1 MKNTTQAI
9 ENAASEWAKLAK
21 EEAQRIAPKH
31 IAPYIVSSVGG
42 KRSSGY
48 RITLGVRVVH
58 TQTTDGT
65 DDAWAQEYGSG
76 VHVGR
81 GTYPIRAVRKKA
93 LAFITNNPVAIK
105 FSKSQ
110 RARGV
115 EPLAQSP
122 ATKAKAKSTLSGNI
136 VLVRKPA
143 SVSHPG
149 IAKFNGVGYLHPA
162 AKTSMEVMMWAESPK
177 IAKAI
182 RIDVVDMFK
191 GRNK

>member
-1 MKNTTQAI
+1 VANNTTLAI
-9 ENAASEWAKLAK
+9 ENAAKEWAKLAK

-31 IAPYIVSSVGG
+31 IAPHITSSVSG

-48 RITLGVRVVH
+48 RITLGVRPVH

-76 VHVGR
+76 VHAGR

-93 LAFITNNPVAIK
+93 LAFITNNPVVIK
-105 FSKSQ
+105 YSKSH
-110 RARGV
+110 RKV

-122 ATKAKAKSTLSGNI
+122 TTMAKAKSTLQGNI
-136 VLVRKPA
+136 VLVRSPQVVK
-143 SVSHPG
+143 HPG
-149 IAKFNGVGYLHPA
+149 IAPYNGVGYLRPA
-162 AKTSMEVMMWAESPK
+162 AKTSMEVMRWAETPK

-182 RIDVVDMFK
+182 KIDIIDAFRK
-191 GRNK
+191 KK

>member
-1 MKNTTQAI
+1 VTNNTTIAI
-9 ENAASEWAKLAK
+9 ENAAKEWSKLAK

-31 IAPYIVSSVGG
+31 ISPFITSSVSG

-48 RITLGVRVVH
+48 TINLGVKVVH

-76 VHVGR
+76 VHAGR
-81 GTYPIRAVRKKA
+81 GTYPIKAIRKKA
-93 LAFITNNPVAIK
+93 LAFITANPRVIK
-105 FSKSQ
+105 YSKAN
-110 RARGV
+110 RKV

-122 ATKAKAKSTLSGNI
+122 TTKAKAKSTLTGNI
-136 VLVRKPA
+136 VLVRSPQVVK
-143 SVSHPG
+143 HPG

-162 AKTSMEVMMWAESPK
+162 AKTAMEVMSWAEAPK

-182 RIDVVDMFK
+182 RIDIVNSFK
-191 GRNK
+191 GKRK